1 MNNLSTYILEKLS
14 LSKDSGYKPQPNDK
28 VLMIINQTDR
38 NSLDK
43 KFPKP
48 HAKNCFLKVSKI
60 KEVKGNSVI
69 VPFYRRFAYSNEK
82 PELLEFKLVETDN
95 LHFAKLIDDYDKDL
109 HGVVLNK
116 EAALDYINDWMKTG
130 KGVLKYDLDGKE
142 YRVWKDENYPMKV
155 WLDNIKQGLLD

>member
-1 MNNLSTYILEKLS
+1 MDNVKTF
-14 LSKDSGYKPQPNDK
+14 KDFLDKCYELYPND
-28 VLMIINQTDR
+28 IAI
-38 NSLDK
+38 
-43 KFPKP
+43 
-48 HAKNCFLKVSKI
+48 
-60 KEVKGNSVI
+60 
-69 VPFYRRFAYSNEK
+69 YR
-82 PELLEFKLVETDN
+82 D
-95 LHFAKLIDDYDKDL
+95 IDDYDKDL